1 MCGPILFRPSSENI
15 MRLFVTSLLVGTAVL
30 ASVACSAAA
39 PPVAAPASTT
49 APAAAVSSATVATVA
64 TAAPAVKDNNAPTP
78 EKESADVESDSKGEP
93 QRQTEGGRALSADE
107 VVELALA
114 DIEAYWSTEFEQV
127 YGTPYKPLSGGLHP
141 YSSTQAPP
149 SCGGEV
155 PLYEEVAGNAFY
167 CDTDDL
173 VAWDAEGL
181 VPPLNEKFGSFAVAL
196 VFAHEFGHVIQ
207 GRVEGLGQRPTIVT
221 EQQADCFAGS
231 WTKHV
236 ADGKSEKLELLP
248 GALEGGMSALI
259 DLRDPPGRVEAVEE
273 GAHGNAFDRV
283 NAYQTG
289 FDGGAKACAPLLD
302 SPLDVTEVRFAT
314 QNEADTGGNM
324 DPAELIRVVPKLL
337 NGYWTSGAK
346 DIGLRFN
353 PISEV
358 KPYATTDEVVCNGKR
373 LSEQALAN
381 EIFVCVPDSYV
392 AFDQQLGQS
401 VYREIGDWGLAT
413 LLSKQWV
420 AAIQAQNGIDDTT
433 KIAQLEGACFSGS
446 FSRALADGVETD
458 VDGKAEPFSLSAGDL
473 DEAVI
478 TYLVYSPQ
486 PSSANPEAL
495 TSFARVRAF
504 RTGFFQG
511 EKACLN
517 LTAG

>member
-1 MCGPILFRPSSENI
+1 MRSLVISLF
-15 MRLFVTSLLVGTAVL
+15 VGTAVL
-30 ASVACSAAA
+30 ASVGCTASS
-39 PPVAAPASTT
+39 PPVAVPPTSVAPPT
-49 APAAAVSSATVATVA
+49 APATSA
-64 TAAPAVKDNNAPTP
+64 PSVKDNNAPTP
-78 EKESADVESDSKGEP
+78 EEESTDVESDSKNEP
-93 QRQTEGGRALSADE
+93 QRQTDGGRTLSADE

-127 YGTPYKPLSGGLHP
+127 YGMPYTPLAGGLHA
-141 YSSTQAPP
+141 YSSTTAPP
-149 SCGGEV
+149 SCGGAV
-155 PLYEEVAGNAFY
+155 PSFEEVAGNAFY
-167 CDTDDL
+167 CGADDL

-181 VPPLNEKFGSFAVAL
+181 IPSLNEKFGSFAIAL
-196 VFAHEFGHVIQ
+196 VFAHEYGHVIQ
-207 GRVEGLGQRPTIVT
+207 GRLDALDRLPTIVT

-289 FDGGAKACAPLLD
+289 FDGGAKACKPLLEE
-302 SPLDVTEVRFAT
+302 PLDVTEVRFAT
-314 QNEADTGGNM
+314 RNEADTGGNM
-324 DPAELIRVVPKLL
+324 DPAELVRVVPKLL
-337 NGYWTSGAK
+337 NDYWTNGAK
-346 DIGLRFN
+346 ETGLRFD
-353 PISEV
+353 PIGEV
-358 KPYATTDEVVCNGKR
+358 KPYTRTDAVVCNGKR
-373 LSEQALAN
+373 LSEQAITN

-392 AFDQQLGQS
+392 AFDQEIGVA
-401 VYREIGDWGLAT
+401 VYREIGDWALAT

-446 FSRALADGVETD
+446 FSRAMVDGVETD
-458 VDGKAEPFSLSAGDL
+458 IDGKIGTFSLSAGDL

-478 TYLVYSPQ
+478 TYLVYSEQ
-486 PSSANPEAL
+486 ASSANPEAL
-495 TSFARVRAF
+495 SSFARVRAF

-511 EKACLN
+511 EQACLN